1 MKGRKPMSESK
12 ILVYAS
18 RDTLETVAIF
28 DDEYPNLNNIFKSHS
43 ILCVDL
49 SDEEFDEILLD
60 EESDFAQIIKNDIKV
75 IPLKSY
81 FDALREDK
89 SLVLD
94 KPRAMFF
101 FDIPEDEAV
110 ALTSK
115 YGVIIQSEQKIDDKV
130 LQLHFKKNLD
140 KGDAV
145 AGSSNGWANL
155 FHGVKFLPMN
165 SLIISDNYLLQN
177 EENGKLVGFENLK
190 MLLDVVLPKELDAEF
205 HLLIVSPMP
214 QKIRPEKADQL
225 NGMLKA
231 YLRQIRN
238 YDFQVEF
245 VFNNTLH
252 ARKIISNYFLI
263 VCDKGFQLFHP
274 SQTNVVYSENI
285 LTLKSVLHDT
295 PNSFGDTE
303 LAITNKDIDKI
314 RKSCITL
321 REQILSGIKDPT
333 KKIIGDTTKDKQIRN
348 RLVN

>member
-1 MKGRKPMSESK
+1 MSESK
-12 ILVYAS
+12 IIVYIG
-18 RDTLETVAIF
+18 RDALETIAIF
-28 DDEYPNLNNIFKSHS
+28 DDEYPNLNNIFKSHAV
-43 ILCVDL
+43 LCVDL
-49 SDEEFDEILLD
+49 SDDELDEILLD
-60 EESDFAQIIKNDIKV
+60 EESDFAQIIKNDIEV
-75 IPLKSY
+75 VALKSH

-89 SLVLD
+89 SLILD
-94 KPRAMFF
+94 KPRALFF
-101 FDIPEDEAV
+101 FDIPEEEAN

-115 YGVIIQSEQKIDDKV
+115 YGVIVQSERKINDKV

-140 KGDAV
+140 KGDIV
-145 AGSSNGWANL
+145 AGTSNGWANI
-155 FHGVKFLPMN
+155 FQGISFLPMN

-190 MLLDVVLPKELDAEF
+190 MLLDEILPKQLETEF

-231 YLRQIRN
+231 YLKQVRP

-245 VFNNTLH
+245 VFNNTIH
-252 ARKIISNYFLI
+252 PRKIISNYLVI

-274 SQTNVVYSENI
+274 SQTKMVYSDNI

-295 PNSFGDTE
+295 ANSYGDTE
-303 LAITNKDIDKI
+303 LAISYKDIEKI
-314 RKSCITL
+314 RKSCVTL
-321 REQILSGIKDPT
+321 REQIMGGVKDPT
-333 KKIIGDTTKDKQIRN
+333 KKIIGDTTKDKRIQN